1 MAHRFLN
8 RLKDIKE
15 KTDTMAAYLPY
26 ETVYYEKT
34 ADFYHI
40 AKYAVLIFLLI
51 FLLISGLFFHKELRT
66 ENFRYLFKYVYVD
79 PVSTSANYKDI
90 YYNSDENTAFL
101 LYKGDLAVMGDGY
114 IKLYNIAGRNIMTSK
129 INGEKNLCDNNGKY
143 LITYYPG
150 TNKISI
156 FNSFSKLYE
165 IDFEYPIMSVSSG
178 KDGSFTVITKDADYS
193 CAVYVYNDAFKSV
206 YSWKSNE
213 KYAFS
218 SAVSPNGKNAAILS
232 YAANGG
238 DFSRELSVRNI
249 YKDRVELLSVSEGG
263 MPVSTGFFDD
273 SSFFALYTDGIE
285 FYNEKFKSVF
295 SENFNEDVLMYRVF
309 DECIAVLTGKTKG
322 TPLVT
327 VYQNDGHKKFT
338 ESFPYQI
345 LDISVLNDRIYLLT
359 DSAVYTVSGG
369 EKKSLPIEKGA
380 RAMFV
385 FDDGNILVCYEE
397 RTSLLKLSD
406 FK

>member
-40 AKYAVLIFLLI
+40 AKYAVLIFLLA
-51 FLLISGLFFHKELRT
+51 FVLISGLFFHKDLRA

-90 YYNSDENTAFL
+90 YYNSDENTVFSF
-101 LYKGDLAVMGDGY
+101 YKGDLAVISDGY
-114 IKLYNIAGRNIMTSK
+114 IKIYNIAGRGIMTSK

-143 LITYYPG
+143 LVTYYPG

-165 IDFEYPIMSVSSG
+165 IALEYPVISVSAG
-178 KDGSFTVITKDADYS
+178 EDGSFTVITKDADYS
-193 CAVYVYNDAFKSV
+193 CAVYVYNEAFKSV
-206 YSWKSNE
+206 YAWKSNE

-218 SAVSPNGKNAAILS
+218 SSVSPNGKNVAILS

-249 YKDRVELLSVSEGG
+249 YKDKVELLSSSEGG
-263 MPVSTGFFDD
+263 MPVSTGFFKN
-273 SSFFALYTDGIE
+273 SSFYALYTDGIE
-285 FYNEKFKSVF
+285 FFDEKFRPVF
-295 SENFNEDVLMYRVF
+295 SEKFDEDVLMYRVF
-309 DECIAVLTGKTKG
+309 DDCITVLTGKTKG
-322 TPLVT
+322 NPLIT
-327 VYQNDGHKKFT
+327 VYQSDGHKKFT
-338 ESFPYQI
+338 ESFPYQV
-345 LDISVLNDRIYLLT
+345 LDISVVNDKIYLLT
-359 DSAVYTVSGG
+359 DSAVYTVSA
-369 EKKSLPIEKGA
+369 EEMKMLPTEKGA
-380 RAMFV
+380 RSMFV
-385 FDDGNILVCYEE
+385 FDDGNVLVCYGD
-397 RTSLLKLSD
+397 RTALLKFSD